1 MKYFLILFLSVGMT
15 FGQKIVSPGG
25 VGGSIAH
32 TVIANP
38 SLTPLK
44 VPMSDS
50 TGTNLVDST
59 LSFTSSTNAFLTGP
73 LQGYNLHIT
82 SGTASLTANDPFSII
97 QTWNNAGVVY
107 TGLLMNITNT
117 ASSVNS
123 TLLNCVVGAGSVAS
137 INKAGHLSL
146 AGGIDILTGNSTGT
160 LSAIGTWIRFG
171 GGISLNGFD
180 DVQLSRPASGVL
192 LLTDGSSGWNRVCF
206 GLTTSAAPALRRNGA
221 GLDVRLADD
230 SNYAVI
236 VSAGIT
242 NTGNATAGTPGEVVT
257 SSVSAGAAVALV
269 TATGTNVTSISLTAG
284 DWSVEGNINFAA
296 TTATVTGTSGGITT
310 TTLTV
315 PNDGTEVYSG
325 VQVTLLSENDSVTIP
340 RKRINVSSTTT
351 VYLVGK
357 CTFSAGSVSAFGAI
371 TATRFR

>member
-1 MKYFLILFLSVGMT
+1 MT
-15 FGQKIVSPGG
+15 FSQKIVSPIGG
-25 VGGSIAH
+25 GGSIAH

-38 SLTPLK
+38 SLTPFK
-44 VPMSDS
+44 APMSDS

-73 LQGYNLHIT
+73 LQAYNLHIT

-117 ASSVNS
+117 ASSAS
-123 TLLNCVVGAGSVAS
+123 SLLMDLQVGGVSQAS
-137 INKAGHLSL
+137 IRKDGFFNTIAAISSAGTITTTVGSGFALRASSL
-146 AGGIDILTGNSTGT
+146 GTKIGWNGGSSFICN
-160 LSAIGTWIRFG
+160 
-171 GGISLNGFD
+171 
-180 DVQLSRPASGVL
+180 
-192 LLTDGSSGWNRVCF
+192 TDGIMLLQNNAGTDFGRLQF
-206 GLTTSAAPALRRNGA
+206 GLTTSSAPALKRNGS

-242 NTGNATAGTPGEVVT
+242 NAGNATAGTPGEVVT
-257 SSVSAGAAVALV
+257 SSVATGAAVALV

-284 DWSVEGNINFAA
+284 DWSVEGNINFSA